1 MNNNEEL
8 IETPQEQD
16 GEYLEVAELSPGRQQ
31 LLEELR
37 DARTL
42 QEAVKAG
49 K

>member
-1 MNNNEEL
+1 MNNEDL

-16 GEYLEVAELSPGRQQ
+16 GEYLEAELSPGRQQ